1 MMTEKND
8 KIDYILIQQKTLEQ
22 FKAGKRLL
30 GKDGAFVP
38 LFKQFLEAALN
49 AELEAHID
57 GSETLNRKMVRPVKP
72 SGPEIASLSW
82 ILAGIA
88 MAVLSR
94 N

>member
-38 LFKQFLEAALN
+38 LFK
-49 AELEAHID
+49 
-57 GSETLNRKMVRPVKP
+57 
-72 SGPEIASLSW
+72 
-82 ILAGIA
+82 
-88 MAVLSR
+88 
-94 N
+94 